1 LPGRR
6 KGLTGFG
13 RLLRDFSE
21 DRGIFG
27 WSELARELERVGWH
41 GTRATLS
48 NWAMGRYHADY
59 DTLPF
64 IVRALKLTEEEQRR
78 LAWAFAFEQD

>member
-1 LPGRR
+1 MPRRR

-13 RLLRDFSE
+13 RLLRDSSE
-21 DRGIFG
+21 DRGIIG
-27 WSELARELERVGWH
+27 WSELARELERVGCH
-41 GTRATLS
+41 TTRATLS
-48 NWAMGRYHADY
+48 NWAIGKYHADY
-59 DTLPF
+59 DALPF